1 MGRPKKIVTH
11 SSTKLKQSTTDLA
24 IEERLAACGRGES
37 DHIIYIGMLVE
48 NLLKSETGAIIKALT
63 AGRTS
68 SEIRSNMSGKLSS
81 ERVLGRIEAYENLW
95 NDLEQFVLD
104 KDRLTEPITKT
115 EPEETHL
122 ATQPFEMQRHEQS
135 FQFSA

>member
-1 MGRPKKIVTH
+1 MPRTKKVKV
-11 SSTKLKQSTTDLA
+11 STKLKRSGVDLA

-37 DHIIYIGMLVE
+37 EHIIYIGMLVE

-68 SEIRSNMSGKLSS
+68 SEILSNMSGKLSS
-81 ERVLGRIEAYENLW
+81 DRVLGRIEAYENLW

-104 KDRLTEPITKT
+104 KDRLQEPIK
-115 EPEETHL
+115 EQEAEESRL
-122 ATQPFEMQRHEQS
+122 ATQPFEVQRHTEN